1 MNRHIDLVQTS
12 KLIALYIFV
21 GVVAGVGAI
30 VFQQLLSLM
39 NIYLMEGLVGY
50 TDISIVSGARRFS
63 LPWARPKLRIWL
75 FPLLASAGGLITGLI
90 VYKFAPE
97 AAGHGTDEV
106 IDAYHHKGG
115 KVRLRVSI
123 VKLVGSAI
131 TIGSGGSGGKEGP
144 IAQIGAGFG
153 SFICGKIPSFRQYR
167 REIML
172 AGMAA
177 GIAAIFRAPLAGA
190 IFAAEIL
197 HSDMEYDGR
206 VLIPAVLA
214 SVVSYGV
221 YALHF
226 GFDPVFAVP
235 DFTYQFA
242 LPHLLPFTLI
252 GVLSAFFAFLFVRV
266 FYGIRDAFTRL
277 KLKPYLK
284 PAIGGLLVGTLGIL
298 LPEALGEGSFHLK
311 RIVNGEMAFSVLA
324 LLLVLKTVTTSLS
337 IGSGGS
343 GGVFGPSL
351 FIGAT
356 LGGVFGVA
364 YTGLFPASDIPAVV
378 FVLLGMVAFF
388 AGAANAPIS
397 TVIIVSEMT
406 GVFTLIVPF
415 LWVSMFGYLFSQKW
429 DIYEKQVRSRGNIL
443 EAEAQKTGALD
454 CEPSAEA

>member
-1 MNRHIDLVQTS
+1 MERNIDLAKTCR
-12 KLIALYIFV
+12 LIALYVVV
-21 GVVAGVGAI
+21 GMVAGVGAI

-50 TDISIVSGARRFS
+50 TDISIVEGARRFS
-63 LPWARPKLRIWL
+63 LPWTRPELRIWL
-75 FPLLASAGGLITGLI
+75 FPLLTGAGGLITGLI
-90 VYKFAPE
+90 VYRFAPE

-106 IDAYHHKGG
+106 IDSYHRKDG
-115 KVRLRVSI
+115 KVRLSVSI
-123 VKLVGSAI
+123 VKLIGSAI

-153 SFICGKIPSFRQYR
+153 SFICGKAPSFRPYR

-214 SVVSYGV
+214 AVVSYGV
-221 YALHF
+221 YALYF
-226 GFDPVFAVP
+226 GFQPVFSIPA
-235 DFTYQFA
+235 FSYQFA
-242 LPHLLPFTLI
+242 LSHLLPFTLI
-252 GVLSAFFAFLFVRV
+252 ALLSAFCAFLFVRV
-266 FYGIRDAFTRL
+266 FYGIRNAFVRSN
-277 KLKPYLK
+277 LKPFLK
-284 PAIGGLLVGTLGIL
+284 PAIGGVLVGLIGIYF
-298 LPEALGEGSFHLK
+298 PAALGEGSFHLQ
-311 RIVNGEMAFSVLA
+311 RIVNGEIAFSVLA
-324 LLLVLKTVTTSLS
+324 LLLALKTLTTSLS

-356 LGGVFGVA
+356 LGGVFGVV
-364 YTGLFPASDIPAVV
+364 YTTILPTSGIPAVV

-406 GVFTLIVPF
+406 GVFSLIVPF
-415 LWVSMFGYLFSQKW
+415 LWVSTIGYIFSQKW
-429 DIYEKQVRSRGNIL
+429 NIYEKQVHSRENVMEGEMARRKICERSF
-443 EAEAQKTGALD
+443 D
-454 CEPSAEA
+454 D